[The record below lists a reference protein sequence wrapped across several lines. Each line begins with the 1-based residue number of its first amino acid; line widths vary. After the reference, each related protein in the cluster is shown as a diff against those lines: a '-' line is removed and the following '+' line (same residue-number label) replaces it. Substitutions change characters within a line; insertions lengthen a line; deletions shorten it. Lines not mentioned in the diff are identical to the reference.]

1 MQTCPGF
8 FKKSLLEYPG
18 NLLEICSVKSVD
30 TLVLQ
35 KLMQRKVQL
44 FAQIYEM
51 SDKVVVLGIDS
62 WIEIAKV
69 G

>member
-8 FKKSLLEYPG
+8 FKKYLLEYPG